1 MSLLEPRTSLDM
13 IPDFVVIYDVPWDEF
28 KEFEKTSGDF
38 SSEEDQESD
47 RCLSTV
53 KAEEKELDARAV
65 QALADQAVVMD
76 CPSRHAAVGPGTGV
90 PGPRRY
96 IGVLRPVLLF
106 SMMRQWVHEHS
117 LGNASSWATF
127 RRALKKA
134 RVYLSFRKSS
144 GQHATCDHC
153 KWPLVERF
161 SSCSASW
168 LEVLLPVGSKTLSP
182 GRKTG
187 RRPCNQVTRLD

>member
-65 QALADQAVVMD
+65 QALADQAV
-76 CPSRHAAVGPGTGV
+76 
-90 PGPRRY
+90 
-96 IGVLRPVLLF
+96 
-106 SMMRQWVHEHS
+106 
-117 LGNASSWATF
+117 
-127 RRALKKA
+127 
-134 RVYLSFRKSS
+134 
-144 GQHATCDHC
+144 
-153 KWPLVERF
+153 
-161 SSCSASW
+161 
-168 LEVLLPVGSKTLSP
+168 
-182 GRKTG
+182 
-187 RRPCNQVTRLD
+187 